1 MANRKQPYSWN
12 RVKPGDIISFR
23 YKSVRKGTTRT
34 HSVLVLNPKLNV
46 KLKDGFVT
54 KHLVGVKLEESNRMS
69 LTLDKREVSL
79 LERIGNFRQIDVK
92 NNLYKLIIDRRYIV
106 NDILGVKK
114 TAYDIIAKSFKIA
127 KQYRTYDFLEAAKSA
142 VFLEPIRVFTN
153 IESETDED

>member
-1 MANRKQPYSWN
+1 MRL
-12 RVKPGDIISFR
+12 GHTI
-23 YKSVRKGTTRT
+23 
-34 HSVLVLNPKLNV
+34 LVLNPRLNV
-46 KLKDGFVT
+46 TLKNGLVT
-54 KHLVGVKLEESNRMS
+54 KHLIGIKLEQSNKEA
-69 LTLDKREVSL
+69 LVVDKREVSL
-79 LERIGNFRQIDVK
+79 LERIGNFKQIDVK
-92 NNLYKLIIDRRYIV
+92 NNLYKLTIDRRYIV